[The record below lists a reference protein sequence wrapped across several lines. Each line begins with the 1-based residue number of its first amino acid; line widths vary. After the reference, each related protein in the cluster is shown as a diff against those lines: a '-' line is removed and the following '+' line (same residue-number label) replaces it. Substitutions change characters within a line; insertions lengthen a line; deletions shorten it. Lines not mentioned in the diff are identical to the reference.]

1 MQLICNC
8 KRRANAPRRRALA
21 ASLLGLLAL
30 VPASLHAGEGPYFV
44 TYDHQMEEPGNLE
57 ISFNPVIGLPK
68 TANGFVGST
77 TEIEY
82 GIKAWWTTE
91 FYLDSQTTRHDST
104 IFTGWRWENR
114 LRPLM
119 REHWINPVLYVEFE
133 DINGA
138 DKSLKEIVGHD
149 VEGDWADPNH
159 ETRLEKERETETKLI
174 LSSNYKG
181 WNIAENFIAEKNL
194 ANAPWEF
201 GYAFG
206 VNRPLAL
213 EASPKPCNFCRE
225 NFRAGFEM
233 FGGLG
238 DWHSFGL
245 KDTSQY
251 LAPVVSWELRNGTT
265 LRLSPAFGLTEGS
278 ARALVR
284 FGISYE
290 FAGMNRRLGQMF
302 R

>member
-1 MQLICNC
+1 MAMTRVISAIFFILFQ
-8 KRRANAPRRRALA
+8 ASATALR
-21 ASLLGLLAL
+21 
-30 VPASLHAGEGPYFV
+30 AGEGPYFV
-44 TYDHQMEEPGNLE
+44 TYSHQMEEPGDLE
-57 ISFNPVIGLPK
+57 ISFNPVVGLPK
-68 TANGFVGST
+68 TATGFMGST

-82 GIKAWWTTE
+82 GVKGWWTTE
-91 FYLDSQTTRHDST
+91 FYLDGQTTRRDST
-104 IFTGWRWENR
+104 LFTGWRWENR
-114 LRPLM
+114 FRPLM
-119 REHWINPVLYVEFE
+119 REHWINPVLYFEFE

-159 ETRLEKERETETKLI
+159 ETRLERKREIETKLI
-174 LSSNYKG
+174 LSSNFKG
-181 WNIAENFIAEKNL
+181 WNISENFIGEKNL
-194 ANAPWEF
+194 ANEPWEF
-201 GYAFG
+201 GYALG
-206 VNRPLAL
+206 VNRPLGL
-213 EASPKPCNFCRE
+213 EASSRACNFCRE

-245 KDTSQY
+245 KDTSHY
-251 LAPVVSWELRNGTT
+251 LAPVVSWGLRNGTT

-290 FAGMNRRLGQMF
+290 FSGMNRRLGQLF

>member
-1 MQLICNC
+1 MQRNCNY
-8 KRRANAPRRRALA
+8 RRLVNAPRPPALA
-21 ASLLGLLAL
+21 ASLLALLAL
-30 VPASLHAGEGPYFV
+30 APATLRAGEKPYFA
-44 TYDHQMEEPGNLE
+44 TYDHQMEEPGNLGV
-57 ISFNPVIGLPK
+57 SFNPVFGLPK

-91 FYLDSQTTRHDST
+91 FYLDSQTTRREST
-104 IFTGWRWENR
+104 LFTGWRWENR
-114 LRPLM
+114 IRPLM

-159 ETRLEKERETETKLI
+159 ETRIEKEREIETKLI
-174 LSSNYKG
+174 LSSNYKS

-225 NFRAGFEM
+225 NFRLGAEM

-238 DWHSFGL
+238 DWRQFGL
-245 KDTSQY
+245 ANTSHY
-251 LAPVVSWELRNGTT
+251 LAPIVAWELRNGTT
-265 LRLSPAFGLTEGS
+265 LRVSPAFGLTEGS

-284 FGISYE
+284 VSLSYE

>member
-1 MQLICNC
+1 
-8 KRRANAPRRRALA
+8 
-21 ASLLGLLAL
+21 
-30 VPASLHAGEGPYFV
+30 
-44 TYDHQMEEPGNLE
+44 
-57 ISFNPVIGLPK
+57 
-68 TANGFVGST
+68 
-77 TEIEY
+77 
-82 GIKAWWTTE
+82 
-91 FYLDSQTTRHDST
+91 
-104 IFTGWRWENR
+104 
-114 LRPLM
+114 M

-138 DKSLKEIVGHD
+138 DKSLKEVVGHD
-149 VEGDWADPNH
+149 GEGDWADPNR
-159 ETRLEKERETETKLI
+159 EARLEKERELETKLI
-174 LSSNYKG
+174 LSSNFRG
-181 WNIAENFIAEKNL
+181 WNISENFIGEKNL
-194 ANAPWEF
+194 ANEPWEF

-206 VNRPLAL
+206 VNRPLGL
-213 EASPKPCNFCRE
+213 EASSRVCNFCRE

-251 LAPVVSWELRNGTT
+251 LAPVLSWELRNGTT